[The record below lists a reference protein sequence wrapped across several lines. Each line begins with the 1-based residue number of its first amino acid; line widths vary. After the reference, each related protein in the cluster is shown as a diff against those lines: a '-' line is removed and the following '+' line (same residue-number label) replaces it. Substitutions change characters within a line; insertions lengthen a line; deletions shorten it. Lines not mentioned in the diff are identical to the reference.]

1 MTIGDTLAKFE
12 ERRFLELTRED
23 AECLSAA
30 IDEQVG
36 EATGILAKTENTI
49 EDATFTASHPWFV
62 PYVIAT
68 EYVNKLP
75 FSPEIAEY
83 LRINPVIPG
92 SEILSREVAEAVPIE
107 SGASKE
113 TTDDVNDEDALAG
126 SSSDEC
132 GDECAHDRLN
142 DPAPPKTVDAIK
154 SGGDGEKKST
164 RTDQDSLK
172 FEKIALCFTQIV
184 EFVSKG
190 TMPLPVYFESVVL
203 PYLLKKDP
211 MARAVVS
218 GTDKSSRSMNATL
231 ISLASYD
238 NGKLLS
244 SVGFEMIS
252 TVIQS
257 AGPKYGHKQVQG
269 VIASAIQP
277 TGFVELR
284 DAYARCF
291 PRYPATL
298 YLITTNLKNGIM
310 QLKKRG

>member
-1 MTIGDTLAKFE
+1 MTIGDTLCKFE

-49 EDATFTASHPWFV
+49 EDAAFTTSHPWFV

-92 SEILSREVAEAVPIE
+92 SEILSRDVAEVVPIE

-113 TTDDVNDEDALAG
+113 TTDDVNDEVVLAG

-132 GDECAHDRLN
+132 ADECARDRLN
-142 DPAPPKTVDAIK
+142 DPAPIKTC
-154 SGGDGEKKST
+154 GDDVKKST
-164 RTDQDSLK
+164 GTNQDSLK

-184 EFVSKG
+184 EFVSRG
-190 TMPLPVYFESVVL
+190 TLPVPVYFESVVL
-203 PYLLKKDP
+203 PYLLKRDP
-211 MARAVVS
+211 MARTVVS
-218 GTDKSSRSMNATL
+218 STDKSPRSMNATL

-257 AGPKYGHKQVQG
+257 AGPKYGHKQIQA

-284 DAYARCF
+284 DAYERCF